1 MKRKRCTICNK
12 LFDVRGI
19 KRHTAYCIEK
29 NRQPVEDI
37 QGTEE
42 PLPNVTTVVREENA
56 GYAEEAKPLSDYG
69 LKLAEPDT
77 FESIVK
83 ELKDANLG
91 LMVITLE

>member
-42 PLPNVTTVVREENA
+42 PLLDDPEIELGVIYPSEPQE
-56 GYAEEAKPLSDYG
+56 
-69 LKLAEPDT
+69 EPDT